1 MFVSLQRLFDD
12 IVQLLAT
19 LGLHFHTLL
28 RPLCTFGLHLGS
40 FLRSLGT
47 LGPSFGLLFSTLGA
61 QGQLC
66 GLFWHPR
73 GPKVE
78 NHEKRVILVPDYSLI
93 LRAFLELFHNNR
105 VCVWVFVC
113 MSLFPRFLMV
123 FRVVWPSIRSSLCS
137 PNVFFHF
144 RCRFQQ
150 TLTK

>member
-1 MFVSLQRLFDD
+1 MQSLFDD
-12 IVQLLAT
+12 IVKLLAT

-66 GLFWHPR
+66 GLFWHTR

-78 NHEKRVILVPDYSLI
+78 ITKKEAVFDPKYYFFGEPFRHFSVKIEGVCGCLVACRLFSLFNGFQDCLNLDPLAPAQSKRVFS
-93 LRAFLELFHNNR
+93 F
-105 VCVWVFVC
+105 
-113 MSLFPRFLMV
+113 
-123 FRVVWPSIRSSLCS
+123 
-137 PNVFFHF
+137 
-144 RCRFQQ
+144 
-150 TLTK
+150 